1 MPQGFVNIS
10 VPCTFLAGGTQS
22 FTIYLMVLEVETALG
37 DVGGQNEQDIQERYS
52 EKGRKNGVLTQT
64 MLREKLGRCFLWD
77 EG

>member
-1 MPQGFVNIS
+1 
-10 VPCTFLAGGTQS
+10 
-22 FTIYLMVLEVETALG
+22 MVLEVETALG